1 MAGNVSDSA
10 RRQAARDLGIK
21 GVPATSANIAE
32 QAAVGAYND
41 DTDIAPAGGAA
52 SADLGVG
59 GPHSDMAD
67 QVQKRMDA
75 ARRNGPPA
83 WMLQQQ
89 QNLSKRLSK

>member
-41 DTDIAPAGGAA
+41 DTDIAPASRAA
-52 SADLGVG
+52 RDLGVG

-67 QVQKRMDA
+67 QVQKRLDA

-83 WMLQQQ
+83 WMLQRQ
-89 QNLSKRLSK
+89 QNLSKKLSK